1 MDPKQLKPQPGY
13 FEQLALDLVVEDDP
27 TPSPSPFSSAENG
40 ERRVAPSP
48 EEARLRS
55 EVARQQLEGEAK
67 QAWMEE
73 YLQLRTAGWPW
84 RVAAYIAWA
93 ASPRIGRRPGS
104 IDELAKNVLGLT
116 GPRQIHH
123 WRETNPAIDE
133 VVGVLQAAPLMQHR
147 RDVMDALSAAAS
159 DKDHRNNPDR
169 KLYLEIIG
177 DYVPKAKVDISRDAE
192 DLSQY
197 SDAELDLLAR
207 KAMKKINH
215 GVTENTE
222 EDLEKNEG
230 ENGG

>member
-13 FEQLALDLVVEDDP
+13 FEQLALDLVVEEEP
-27 TPSPSPFSSAENG
+27 LPPGNHPPSPD
-40 ERRVAPSP
+40 
-48 EEARLRS
+48 EARLRS
-55 EVARQQLEGEAK
+55 EAARQLLEIGELK

-93 ASPRIGRRPGS
+93 SSPRIGRAPGS

-133 VVGVLQAAPLMQHR
+133 VVGVLQAAPLMAHR
-147 RDVMDALSAAAS
+147 RDVLEALAKSAS
-159 DKDHRNNPDR
+159 DSDHRSNPDR
-169 KLYLEIIG
+169 KLFLEITG
-177 DYVPKAKVDISRDAE
+177 DYIPKAKVDISRDAE

-207 KAMKKINH
+207 KALKKINH
-215 GVTENTE
+215 EGTKDTEGNE
-222 EDLEKNEG
+222 EEG